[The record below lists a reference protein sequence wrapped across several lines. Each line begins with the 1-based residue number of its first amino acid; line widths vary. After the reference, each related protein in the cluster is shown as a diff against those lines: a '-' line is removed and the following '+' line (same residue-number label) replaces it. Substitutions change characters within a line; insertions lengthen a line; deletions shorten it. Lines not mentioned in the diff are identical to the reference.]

1 MQTSITAALLQTPQ
15 GRRADEI
22 LRKCVHCGFCTA
34 TCPTYQLLGDE
45 LDGPRGRIYQIKN
58 MLEGAPADGEILT
71 HLDRCLTC
79 RSCETTCPS
88 GVDYAELIDIGRH
101 HIEQQ
106 NIRPLGQKI
115 IRKLLGMLLPHTN
128 RHTHLFKFSSLLRQY
143 LPASFKAK
151 TPVIRA
157 AQQYRQIPA
166 NLQKTVLLLEGCVQ
180 STLSPN
186 TNAAAICVLESL
198 GYKVIREPVVSCCG
212 AVNQHL
218 NQLPEAEQWVIKN
231 LRSWKKLDESYRFD
245 AIVSTATG
253 CGVMLKDYPKILK
266 TLALD
271 SALYQS
277 QLDKIKDISELF
289 DANRLSKNIK
299 KYSPNKQQVSY
310 HAPCTLTHGH
320 KLADK
325 LYNELG
331 KLGYQL
337 NIPQNAHLCCG
348 SAGTYSL
355 LQPALSKQLRDNKLQ
370 ALQECSPDIIITANV
385 GCEHHLN
392 SAGNTP
398 VIHWVELVASDI
410 ERSH

>member
-1 MQTSITAALLQTPQ
+1 MQTNLTADHLQTTQ
-15 GRRADEI
+15 GKRADEI

-45 LDGPRGRIYQIKN
+45 LDGPRGRIYQIKT
-58 MLEGAPADGEILT
+58 MLEGEPADEEILS

-106 NIRPLGQKI
+106 NIRPLGQKLIRKILGALLPYRNRNFLIFKLGSLFRSFLPAVLKSKTPI
-115 IRKLLGMLLPHTN
+115 IR
-128 RHTHLFKFSSLLRQY
+128 
-143 LPASFKAK
+143 PAKKYQPSKVS
-151 TPVIRA
+151 P
-157 AQQYRQIPA
+157 
-166 NLQKTVLLLEGCVQ
+166 QKTVLLLEGCAQ

-186 TNAAAICVLESL
+186 TNAAASAVLQAL
-198 GYKVIREPVVSCCG
+198 GYKVIRESVVSCCG

-218 NQLPEAEQWVIKN
+218 SQIQQAEQWVIKN
-231 LRSWKKLDESYRFD
+231 LKTWKEIDDSHGLD

-253 CGVMLKDYPKILK
+253 CGVMLKDYSKIISELPV
-266 TLALD
+266 D
-271 SALYQS
+271 STLYQP
-277 QLDKIKDISELF
+277 LLTKIKDISELF
-289 DANRLSKNIK
+289 NSEKLTQNIESFK
-299 KYSPNKQQVSY
+299 ASNQQIAY

-320 KLADK
+320 KLADQ
-325 LYNELG
+325 LHAELT

-355 LQPALSKQLRDNKLQ
+355 LQPVLSKQLRDNKLQ
-370 ALQECSPDIIITANV
+370 ALEECSPDIIITANV

-392 SAGNTP
+392 GATNTD
-398 VIHWVELVASDI
+398 VIHWIELVANDLNQ
-410 ERSH
+410 